1 MHRRR
6 RRNAVIAL
14 GNPLLCDDGAALYA
28 MGLLK
33 TRRRVRGVD
42 FVENHSGGMDL
53 LDDLVE
59 RDRVLLLDAVLTL
72 RHEAGSLVEFSFA
85 DLEETRQARLVD
97 SHGLNLVSVLEA
109 GRCFG
114 LSMPREIRILGIEGR
129 DFTSFRE
136 RPGDAVMAA
145 MPDIVARLER
155 ILMEREGVD
164 VA

>member
-14 GNPLLCDDGAALYA
+14 GNPLLGDDGAALHVLE
-28 MGLLK
+28 LLR
-33 TRRRVRGVD
+33 TRRQVRGVD

-72 RHEAGSLVEFSFA
+72 RHEPGSLVEFSFA

-114 LSMPREIRILGIEGR
+114 LPMPREVRILGIEGR
-129 DFTSFRE
+129 DFTNFRE
-136 RPGDAVMAA
+136 RPGEAVMAA
-145 MPDIVARLER
+145 MPEIIAGVER
-155 ILMEREGVD
+155 ILKEREGVD
-164 VA
+164 VV